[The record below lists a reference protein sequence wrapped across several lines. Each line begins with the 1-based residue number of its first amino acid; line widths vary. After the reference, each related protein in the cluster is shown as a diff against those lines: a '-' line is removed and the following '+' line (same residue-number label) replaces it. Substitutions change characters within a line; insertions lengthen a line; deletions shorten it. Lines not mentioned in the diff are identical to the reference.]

1 MLHRVQHSSFYR
13 SEAVSRWASFAE
25 EAALPES
32 IAAALAAQF
41 VSLE

>member
-1 MLHRVQHSSFYR
+1 VQHRSFYR
-13 SEAVSRWASFAE
+13 SEAVSRLAFFAE
-25 EAALPES
+25 EAALSEP